1 MLYMN
6 TLIDT
11 LLQQF
16 IELFFYT
23 IFGGISFAVVFIV
36 SSLTVTGFA
45 FLFHWSRVNLMSKL
59 QSIFQFLL
67 LLFIIGAL
75 GNSLWYIFLRER
87 FYHAADVLTYFVPVI
102 PFHNLYV
109 DYECGGYLFDGIQM
123 WHLRLLWIAWA
134 IPCYGIA
141 IFLFLIYYK
150 KRLKQA

>member
-1 MLYMN
+1 MN

-16 IELFFYT
+16 IELIFY
-23 IFGGISFAVVFIV
+23 INFGGISFAVVFIV
-36 SSLTVTGFA
+36 SSLTITGIA

-59 QSIFQFLL
+59 QSIFLFLL

-75 GNSLWYIFLRER
+75 GNSLWYNFLRER

-102 PFHNLYV
+102 AFHNLYV

-123 WHLRLLWIAWA
+123 WHLRLLWIASLFLVMVSR
-134 IPCYGIA
+134 YF
-141 IFLFLIYYK
+141 IFLSIIK
-150 KRLKQA
+150 NA

>member
-1 MLYMN
+1 MN

-16 IELFFYT
+16 IELFFYI

-36 SSLTVTGFA
+36 SSLTITGFA

-75 GNSLWYIFLRER
+75 GNSLWYIFFKGTILSCRR
-87 FYHAADVLTYFVPVI
+87 CAD
-102 PFHNLYV
+102 
-109 DYECGGYLFDGIQM
+109 LFCS
-123 WHLRLLWIAWA
+123 
-134 IPCYGIA
+134 CYT
-141 IFLFLIYYK
+141 LS
-150 KRLKQA
+150 